1 MHTNPTPSHEPVP
14 APSAQRPQR
23 LLKRAVPW
31 AAAVLGLALVFSL
44 YRDPMLMV
52 TLADQLWSCF

>member
-1 MHTNPTPSHEPVP
+1 
-14 APSAQRPQR
+14 
-23 LLKRAVPW
+23 VPW

>member
-1 MHTNPTPSHEPVP
+1 MQTNPTPSHAP

>member
-1 MHTNPTPSHEPVP
+1 MHTNPTPSHEP

-52 TLADQLWSCF
+52 TLADQFWSCF

>member
-14 APSAQRPQR
+14 SVQRPQR